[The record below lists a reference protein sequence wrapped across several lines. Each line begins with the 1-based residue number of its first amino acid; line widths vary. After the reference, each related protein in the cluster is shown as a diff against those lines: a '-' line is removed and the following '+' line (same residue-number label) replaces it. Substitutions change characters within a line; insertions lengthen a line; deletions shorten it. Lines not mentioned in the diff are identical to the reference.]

1 MDAPFQLNFN
11 FGRFKPFLVGF
22 VFAVLYFLLDRS
34 TSYFQVWDGM
44 SAWYPPV
51 ALSVGVMASLGSLYA
66 IPMLLADVIA
76 AAVNYHIPLSS
87 GRIWFSLPCTVIVYA
102 VSSRVIRRILG
113 PELSFRTVRDAF
125 RFILV
130 AVAAALLAAASGVFP
145 WYLEGEVALRDYPHA
160 LLNWTVGDG
169 VALIFLTPFFFIY
182 ITPRLRSFLAPAAS
196 RVPPLPGAS
205 AAAESPAKH
214 KSVSFFLETAAQIA
228 SIFLVLWIVFGAN
241 FSSSFEL
248 FFLLFIPVIWIA
260 VRGGLR
266 GSAWSLLVL
275 NTGCMGMLHFYSYDH
290 ASLGLLQASLFI
302 LSTTGLCLGIL
313 ITEEREARHTLR
325 LSQIRLVRIV
335 ESIGEFVVEINPRGI
350 VQNVWAA
357 DESLLVRPRVELTG
371 RSMRAILG
379 PGKTS
384 WGMAITERVLRTDNS
399 ETHEVSELVRG
410 ETRWFLARFTPI
422 PSVSGGSSVCIA
434 FRDISNLKR
443 TQREL
448 ESAKEAAE
456 AASRAKSGFLANMSH
471 ELRTPMNGILGMTD
485 LALETSLSA
494 EQREYLDLVKTSAES
509 LLSLLND
516 ILDLS
521 KIEAGKL
528 ELDPQEFLIRDG
540 LEKTFKV
547 LEFRARQKGLTL
559 RWTFSESIPRLVVG
573 DLGRLRQILINL
585 IGNALKFTERGGIS
599 VDVSNVSRR
608 AGALELL
615 FRVQDTGIGIAPE
628 KHSLIFESFTQAD
641 SSTTRKYGG
650 TGLGL
655 AIVSRL
661 VGLMGGKLSLES
673 APGRGSTFSFTA
685 RFPAFAAA
693 AHEEPDDGREVFR

>member
-1 MDAPFQLNFN
+1 MKLNS
-11 FGRFKPFLVGF
+11 GRFKPLLVGI
-22 VFAVLYFLLDRS
+22 VFAILYFLLDRS
-34 TSYFQVWDGM
+34 TAYFQVWDGM

-51 ALSVGVMASLGSLYA
+51 ALSVGVMASLGSIYA
-66 IPMLLADVIA
+66 IAMLLADVIG

-87 GRIWFSLPCTVIVYA
+87 GRIWFSLPCSVIVYA
-102 VSSRVIRRILG
+102 TASHAIRRILG
-113 PELSFRTVRDAF
+113 LELTFRTVRDAF

-130 AVAAALLAAASGVFP
+130 AVSAALLAAASGVFP
-145 WYLEGEVALRDYPHA
+145 WYFEGEVVLRDYPHA

-182 ITPRLRSFLAPAAS
+182 ITPRLRSFLVPSDS
-196 RVPPLPGAS
+196 RVSPLPDAFGRGG
-205 AAAESPAKH
+205 SPAKQ
-214 KSVSFFLETAAQIA
+214 KSLSFFLETAAQVA
-228 SIFLVLWIVFGAN
+228 SIFLALWIVFGAN

-266 GSAWSLLVL
+266 GSAWCLLVL
-275 NTGCMGMLHFYSYDH
+275 NTGCMGMLHFYPYDH

-313 ITEEREARHTLR
+313 ITEEREARHTLN

-350 VQNVWAA
+350 LQNVWAA
-357 DESLLVRPRVELTG
+357 DDGLLVRPRIELPG
-371 RSMRAILG
+371 QSMRAILG
-379 PGKTS
+379 EGRTS
-384 WGMAITERVLRTDNS
+384 WGMAIMERVLRTDVP
-399 ETHEVSELVRG
+399 ETHEVSESVRG
-410 ETRWFLARFTPI
+410 ETHWFLARFTPI
-422 PSVSGGSSVCIA
+422 PSVSGHSNVCIA
-434 FRDISNLKR
+434 FRDISKLKR

-456 AASRAKSGFLANMSH
+456 AASRAKSEFLANMSH

-485 LALETSLSA
+485 LALETPLSA

-528 ELDPQEFLIRDG
+528 DLDPHEFFIRDD

-559 RWTFSESIPRLVVG
+559 RWTFSESVPRLVVG
-573 DLGRLRQILINL
+573 DLGRLRQVLINL

-599 VDVSNVSRR
+599 VEVSTVSCRED
-608 AGALELL
+608 ALELL

-628 KHSLIFESFTQAD
+628 KHALIFESFTQAD

-661 VGLMGGKLSLES
+661 VELMGGTLGLDS

-685 RFPAFAAA
+685 RFPAFPASPQ
-693 AHEEPDDGREVFR
+693 EESDEGKEVFR